1 MSLTATFVDPKEVVR
16 SLPVAPQGTIA
27 DFGCGAGY
35 FSVEFAKAV
44 GEEGNVIALDVL
56 PSALEAVESQVKTLG
71 LKNISTRRANLEN
84 ENGSGLPPASVDW
97 VISKDILFQNEKKS
111 VILGEIAR
119 VLRPGGHALIME
131 WSPEAPGVGPN
142 IGSRVAP
149 EALKHLVAEAGLTL
163 GQEVPVGGFHYAF
176 LVTK

>member
-1 MSLTATFVDPKEVVR
+1 MPATFVDPKAVVR
-16 SLPVAPQGTIA
+16 SLPIAPQGTVA

-44 GEEGNVIALDVL
+44 GDEGNVIALDVL
-56 PSALEAVESQVKTLG
+56 PSALEAVESQMKTQG

-111 VILGEIAR
+111 VILREMAR
-119 VLRPGGHALIME
+119 ILRPGGHALVME
-131 WSPEAPGVGPN
+131 WSPDAASVGPDA
-142 IGSRVAP
+142 GSRIAP
-149 EALKHLVAEAGLTL
+149 EDLKKLIAEAGLTV
-163 GQEVPVGGFHYAF
+163 GQEIPVGGFHYAF